1 MALTRAAVVCGLP
14 SMGRIH
20 RCRNREPAPAGVAD
34 NKPSPCQSSPGV
46 HCPSAAAPAWP
57 TQPFCVELLRLHGA
71 SLATV
76 ATAEGTRLQLE
87 LPVRG
92 GAA

>member
-1 MALTRAAVVCGLP
+1 MAHTRAVVCGLP
-14 SMGRIH
+14 SMGPIH
-20 RCRNREPAPAGVAD
+20 RCLDREPAPAGVPD
-34 NKPSPCQSSPGV
+34 NKPRRAILVGV
-46 HCPSAAAPAWP
+46 HCSSTAAPAWP

-71 SLATV
+71 SLTTI

>member
-1 MALTRAAVVCGLP
+1 MAHTRAVVCGLP
-14 SMGRIH
+14 SMGPIH
-20 RCRNREPAPAGVAD
+20 RCLDREPAPAGVAD
-34 NKPSPCQSSPGV
+34 NQPSPCQSSPGV

-71 SLATV
+71 SLTTV